1 MSLRERGLAARLSRA
16 SRMLLLPCVAAL
28 PLVGCA
34 APGTTSEADPWEGMN
49 RKVFWF
55 NEQLDDYV
63 LEPTARGWNEIT
75 TPRVQ
80 RSVDDFFTNAAA
92 PVHVLN
98 NLLQAKFED
107 AGTETLRFVVNTTLG
122 IVGFFDPAK
131 DMGLIERPEDFG
143 QTLAVWG
150 VSSGPYLV
158 LPLFGPSS
166 PRDTAG
172 LVGDVV
178 TYNAVWDVDDAV
190 LIGSRVVDVV
200 NTRAQLLQP
209 LREARLASLDYY
221 VFVRNAY
228 LQRRRIAIEGEMA
241 QQPAATQ
248 QANEDF
254 YDEDLA
260 TEPDDAPRP

>member
-1 MSLRERGLAARLSRA
+1 VSGQGTGVARRVSRVLMALA
-16 SRMLLLPCVAAL
+16 LPCVAAL
-28 PLVGCA
+28 LLGGCA
-34 APGTTSEADPWEGMN
+34 TPGTTSEDDPWEGMN

-55 NEQLDDYV
+55 NEQLDEYA
-63 LEPTARGWNEIT
+63 LEPTARGWNAIT

-92 PVHVLN
+92 PVHLLN

-107 AGTETLRFVVNTTLG
+107 AGIETLRFVVNTTLG
-122 IVGFFDPAK
+122 VLGFFDPAT
-131 DMGLIERPEDFG
+131 DMGLADHPEDFG
-143 QTLAVWG
+143 QTLAAWG

-158 LPLFGPSS
+158 LPIFGPSN
-166 PRDTAG
+166 PRDTVG

-178 TYNAVWDVDDAV
+178 TYDTVWDVDDAV

-200 NTRAQLLQP
+200 NTRALLLQP
-209 LREARLASLDYY
+209 AREARQASLDFY

-241 QQPAATQ
+241 QQPAETQ
-248 QANEDF
+248 QANDDF

-260 TEPDDAPRP
+260 TEPDDAPQP